1 MRPGFK
7 CGGEGQERK
16 PPELLGQLWK
26 GLVPGEKSGQLIKL
40 LEDDEIFSLTVGI
53 EVNRSE
59 YTVCV
64 CTVLMHVCFTHSH

>member
-1 MRPGFK
+1 M
-7 CGGEGQERK
+7 
-16 PPELLGQLWK
+16 
-26 GLVPGEKSGQLIKL
+26 PGEKSGQLIKL

-59 YTVCV
+59 YTVRV